1 MKRLLVV
8 CLVLLVFATV
18 ALGAETFA
26 LADRVG
32 EPGERSF
39 FLFSTSAGNY
49 IVRQDGMG
57 EFSSPKGMRRVFSLR
72 VKGRIERIHFIEHE
86 NDVFICYEMNDAAF
100 LVRMEQTKRKIRWTA
115 QVEKIAVPRIDGD
128 SVVVGEM
135 VIRKGD
141 GTIVRQEFD
150 QSLLSSTQFGSSAN
164 GAQYDSQG
172 QARSA
177 SPLVRRIRFKKH

>member
-1 MKRLLVV
+1 MKKLLVM
-8 CLVLLVFATV
+8 CLVILVFATV

-72 VKGRIERIHFIEHE
+72 VKGRIAQIYFLEHE
-86 NDVFICYEMNDAAF
+86 GDVFICYEVNDEAF
-100 LVRMEQTKRKIRWTA
+100 IVRMEQTKRKIKWTA
-115 QVEKIAVPRIDGD
+115 PVDGKGVPVIEGD
-128 SVVVGEM
+128 VVVLNS
-135 VIRKGD
+135 VKIRKAD
-141 GTIVRQEFD
+141 GSR
-150 QSLLSSTQFGSSAN
+150 
-164 GAQYDSQG
+164 
-172 QARSA
+172 
-177 SPLVRRIRFKKH
+177 

>member
-8 CLVLLVFATV
+8 CLGVLVFSTV
-18 ALGAETFA
+18 AFGAETFA

-72 VKGRIERIHFIEHE
+72 VGGRGRIDRVYFLEHE
-86 NDVFICYEMNDAAF
+86 GDVFICYEVNDAAF

-115 QVEKIAVPRIDGD
+115 QVSERGVPSIDGD
-128 SVVVGEM
+128 
-135 VIRKGD
+135 
-141 GTIVRQEFD
+141 
-150 QSLLSSTQFGSSAN
+150 
-164 GAQYDSQG
+164 
-172 QARSA
+172 
-177 SPLVRRIRFKKH
+177 

>member
-39 FLFSTSAGNY
+39 FLFSTSVGNY

-72 VKGRIERIHFIEHE
+72 VKGRIERIYFLEHE
-86 NDVFICYEMNDAAF
+86 GDVFILYEMNDAAY

-115 QVEKIAVPRIDGD
+115 SLAKIAVPRIEGEF
-128 SVVVGEM
+128 VVVDDTE
-135 VIRKGD
+135 IRKDD
-141 GTIVRQEFD
+141 GFVNHG
-150 QSLLSSTQFGSSAN
+150 L
-164 GAQYDSQG
+164 
-172 QARSA
+172 
-177 SPLVRRIRFKKH
+177 H